1 MLFYAKSPVFY
12 SIVFCKK
19 TRYRATTLHEGKIM
33 AKFSTIL
40 FDLDGTITDPK
51 SGITKSVAYALD
63 YFHIPYPSLDSLC
76 TFIGPPLRDSFSEYG
91 VKERDLKLAIEKY
104 REYYI
109 HENGIFDLT
118 IYPGFAQMLKKLKQA
133 DKKII
138 LATCKT
144 RIYAMDILEHF
155 SLASYFDF
163 VSGSELDGTRITKG
177 EVIAYALAQTK
188 TEASPQVIMVGD
200 RKHDILGAK
209 ENNLQVASVGYGYG
223 SREEFLAHHTD
234 FILETVNDL
243 EHFLLQ

>member
-1 MLFYAKSPVFY
+1 
-12 SIVFCKK
+12 
-19 TRYRATTLHEGKIM
+19 
-33 AKFSTIL
+33 
-40 FDLDGTITDPK
+40 
-51 SGITKSVAYALD
+51 
-63 YFHIPYPSLDSLC
+63 
-76 TFIGPPLRDSFSEYG
+76 
-91 VKERDLKLAIEKY
+91 
-104 REYYI
+104 
-109 HENGIFDLT
+109 
-118 IYPGFAQMLKKLKQA
+118 
-133 DKKII
+133 
-138 LATCKT
+138 
-144 RIYAMDILEHF
+144 MDILEHF

>member
-1 MLFYAKSPVFY
+1 
-12 SIVFCKK
+12 
-19 TRYRATTLHEGKIM
+19 M

-76 TFIGPPLRDSFSEYG
+76 TFIGPPLRDSFAEYG
-91 VKERDLKLAIEKY
+91 VKESDLKRAIEKY

-118 IYPGFAQMLKKLKQA
+118 IYPGFAQMLEKLKQA

-177 EVIAYALAQTK
+177 EVIAYALSETK
-188 TEASPQVIMVGD
+188 TQASSQVIMVGD

-209 ENNLQVASVGYGYG
+209 ENNLQVASVCYGYG
-223 SREEFLAHHTD
+223 TKEEFLSHHTD
-234 FILETVNDL
+234 FIIETVKDL
-243 EHFLLQ
+243 EQFLL